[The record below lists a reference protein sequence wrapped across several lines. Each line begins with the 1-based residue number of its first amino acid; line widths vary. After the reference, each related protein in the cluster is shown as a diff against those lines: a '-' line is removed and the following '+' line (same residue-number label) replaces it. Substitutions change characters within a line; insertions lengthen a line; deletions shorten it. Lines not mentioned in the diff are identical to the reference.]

1 MRAAARSA
9 CGTEITQLT
18 ERSFILCGVGT
29 SSRLIAGLV
38 LGAVWGA
45 LSSFTNAEAS
55 PFGVAAAL
63 VLNAGWAWAGIAVAA
78 GWVVGTAARGAAA
91 GVLALFAM
99 TTAYYAMDSILRYEP
114 FGSYWYEM
122 RVWWLASLVFGA
134 VLGAIGGSIRRPG
147 LVGLLAGL
155 TVPVG
160 ATVEMILLPRE
171 GAAFGDV
178 NPVYDWLRPVVW
190 AVAAVV
196 TAGLVAR
203 FLADRRRNNV
213 DGAGGSFDTPL
224 TTSTAPSESPR
235 RLLR

>member
-1 MRAAARSA
+1 M
-9 CGTEITQLT
+9 
-18 ERSFILCGVGT
+18 
-29 SSRLIAGLV
+29 IAGLV
-38 LGAVWGA
+38 LGAAWGA
-45 LSSFTNAEAS
+45 LSSFTNAEAK

-63 VLNAGWAWAGIAVAA
+63 VVNAGWAWAGVAVAA

-91 GVLALFAM
+91 GVLALLAM
-99 TTAYYAMDSILRYEP
+99 TTAYYGMDSIFRHEP

-171 GAAFGDV
+171 GAAFGIV

-190 AVAAVV
+190 AVAAAV
-196 TAGLVAR
+196 TAGLVALS
-203 FLADRRRNNV
+203 LADRRSNKV
-213 DGAGGSFDTPL
+213 DGAGGSSDTPL
-224 TTSTAPSESPR
+224 TTSTAPSGSPR